1 MGFAHG
7 FSAIVAMPIASDVNL
22 IQRRQQ
28 FLIHLMESAQFGGGN
43 FKALDARQFV
53 LQDVSQPKGF
63 WLCHVRFPL
72 DGKLNALK
80 LPFLGTCEV

>member
-28 FLIHLMESAQFGGGN
+28 FLIHLMESAQFGGG
-43 FKALDARQFV
+43 FFCVSLV
-53 LQDVSQPKGF
+53 LITG
-63 WLCHVRFPL
+63 CI
-72 DGKLNALK
+72 
-80 LPFLGTCEV
+80 